1 MKLKLREGRGF
12 CSNAVARKPETRT
25 HSFPFWPVSA
35 ASCFLSSQAPVTT
48 SNHEEERCFKWNY
61 IQCAFLVLTLWIQVV
76 KKPSKQ
82 NMRETF
88 PGGPVAKTLRFQ
100 CRRPRFDSWSGN

>member
-1 MKLKLREGRGF
+1 M
-12 CSNAVARKPETRT
+12 RKSDALNGITKHT
-25 HSFPFWPVSA
+25 HTHTHTHTQINNWS
-35 ASCFLSSQAPVTT
+35 
-48 SNHEEERCFKWNY
+48 Y
-61 IQCAFLVLTLWIQVV
+61 IQHAFLVLTVWIQVV

-88 PGGPVAKTLRFQ
+88 PGGPVAKTKRFQ